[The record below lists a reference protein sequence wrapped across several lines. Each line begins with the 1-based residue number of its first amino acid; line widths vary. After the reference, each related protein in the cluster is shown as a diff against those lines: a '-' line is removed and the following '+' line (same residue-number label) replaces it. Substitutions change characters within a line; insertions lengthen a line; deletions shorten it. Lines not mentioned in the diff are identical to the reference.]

1 MAVQINVKYAF
12 RFYYRDVYEGM
23 LNEVKDVVGNLG
35 DERMRSC

>member
-12 RFYYRDVYEGM
+12 TFYYRDVYEGM
-23 LNEVKDVVGNLG
+23 LNEAKDVVGNLG